1 MHIFIQQRDYV
12 GSVVQGL
19 FNYSDFTQ
27 EITFAAVE
35 GQFGYISGPVID
47 PNQQL
52 FKDFDSFNQKY
63 GSVIPEDDHPER
75 DYCEYV
81 YFCRRNGIS
90 F

>member
-1 MHIFIQQRDYV
+1 M
-12 GSVVQGL
+12 VQAL

-63 GSVIPEDDHPER
+63 GSVSPKAGQPER
-75 DYCEYV
+75 ADYCTYV